1 MHLWHALSGC
11 PACSLNLAEVQDHLL
26 GDLLDH
32 EQAVSL
38 GLKLQFGGEL

>member
-1 MHLWHALSGC
+1 M
-11 PACSLNLAEVQDHLL
+11 PSLLPEVADHLL

-38 GLKLQFGGEL
+38 GLQLQLGGEL